1 MSDREEYMDV
11 KISDMDLMF
20 QQKAITN
27 RVLSE
32 NSKYTI
38 AVEKERDEWRRK
50 SEKMQSLII
59 NYHKEMSSPT
69 EIRGHVK
76 YCNCKLCQ
84 LIEELQKI
92 KEEK

>member
-50 SEKMQSLII
+50 SEKIQSLIS
-59 NYHKEMSSPT
+59 K
-69 EIRGHVK
+69 
-76 YCNCKLCQ
+76 
-84 LIEELQKI
+84 
-92 KEEK
+92 